1 MLTRTRKFL
10 VLFLIKGEFF
20 LKMMTKLAI
29 SFCLAT
35 MLMNSKI
42 NEPIQVIEEPEE
54 IIELVEVEEVIEEK
68 LIFEKPISNYTI
80 TSRYGMR
87 RGKLHKGIDLA
98 APKGTNIYASEGGTV
113 KFAGWNST
121 GYGYLVIISHKDN
134 YETYYA
140 HCSKLLVNK
149 GDIVEKGDLIA
160 KVGSTGNS
168 TGPHVHFEVRLNGE
182 PLNPYDYIFS
192 TNIIE

>member
-1 MLTRTRKFL
+1 M
-10 VLFLIKGEFF
+10 I
-20 LKMMTKLAI
+20 TKLVI

-35 MLMNSKI
+35 MLINNKI
-42 NEPIQVIEEPEE
+42 KEPIQVIEKPEE
-54 IIELVEVEEVIEEK
+54 IIEIAQENIIEVEEK
-68 LIFEKPISNYTI
+68 LEFEKPISHYTI

-87 RGKLHKGIDLA
+87 RGSLHKGIDLA
-98 APKGTNIYASEGGTV
+98 ASSGANIYASESGV
-113 KFAGWNST
+113 VEFSGWNNT

-140 HCSKLLVNK
+140 HCSRLLVSK
-149 GDIVEKGDLIA
+149 GDKVEKGDLIA

-192 TNIIE
+192 TDIIE